1 MRLPHR
7 PLGQGQPWRHR
18 PGLVAVPLG
27 LIVAITAVD
36 LVTGADI
43 HLGPLLVVAP
53 AITAAIAGPRLT
65 ALIGALAVGAEVGL
79 SAVFGR
85 LTTADQQAQIGAIL
99 AVSLFLV
106 AFRIVFE
113 RHERT
118 LDRTRLIADVAQKVL
133 LRPLP
138 SRIGPLRIAS
148 LYIAA
153 EAEARIGGDLYA
165 AVRSR
170 QGTRVMIG
178 DVRGKGLA
186 AVGDAALLLGAFRA
200 AAHRCPP
207 LPRLVA
213 HLHNTVYW
221 DVAEPTAGPDAG
233 ECFVTAA
240 VLEIPDRGEQIQLI
254 NCGHPSPLLVRD
266 GKVTPLAVRDPS
278 LPLGLGGDLT
288 EDDYVC
294 EPFAYRNGDLILIFT
309 DGVVEARDAEG
320 AFYPL
325 AERLTAYQGSGPQEL
340 VDHVHADLLA
350 HTGGTLDDDVALVA
364 IQRCP

>member
-7 PLGQGQPWRHR
+7 PPGQGQPWRHR
-18 PGLVAVPLG
+18 PGLIAVPLG
-27 LIVAITAVD
+27 LIGAIMAVD

-53 AITAAIAGPRLT
+53 AITAAIGGPRLT
-65 ALIGALAVGAEVGL
+65 ALIGALAVGAEVAL
-79 SAVFGR
+79 SAIFGR
-85 LTTADQQAQIGAIL
+85 LTTAEQQTQIGAIL
-99 AVSLFLV
+99 AVSLFVV
-106 AFRIVFE
+106 AFRIVYE
-113 RHERT
+113 RHEQT
-118 LDRTRLIADVAQKVL
+118 LGQTRLVADVAQKVL

-165 AVRSR
+165 AVRTR
-170 QGTRVMIG
+170 QGTRIMIG

-200 AAHRCPP
+200 AAHRHPP

-221 DVAEPTAGPDAG
+221 DMAEPTAGPEAG

-240 VLEIPDRGEQIQLI
+240 VLEVPDKGEQIQLI

-266 GKVTPLAVRDPS
+266 GQVTPLAVQDPS
-278 LPLGLGGDLT
+278 LPLGLASDFT
-288 EDDYVC
+288 EDDYVS
-294 EPFAYRNGDLILIFT
+294 EPFGYHNGDLILIYT
-309 DGVVEARDAEG
+309 DGVIEARDGEG

-325 AERLTAYQGSGPQEL
+325 AERLAGYKVTGPQQL
-340 VDHVHADLLA
+340 IDHIHADLLA
-350 HTGGTLDDDVALVA
+350 HTGGALGDDVALVA

>member
-18 PGLVAVPLG
+18 PGLIAVPLG
-27 LIVAITAVD
+27 LIVAITAVG

-43 HLGPLLVVAP
+43 HLGPLLIVAP
-53 AITAAIAGPRLT
+53 AITAAIGGPRLT
-65 ALIGALAVGAEVGL
+65 AFVGALAVSVEVGL
-79 SAVFGR
+79 SAIFGR
-85 LTTADQQAQIGAIL
+85 LATADQQAQIWAIF

-113 RHERT
+113 RHEQT
-118 LDRTRLIADVAQKVL
+118 LDQTRLVADVAQKVL

-165 AVRSR
+165 VVRAR
-170 QGTRVMIG
+170 QGTRIMIG

-186 AVGDAALLLGAFRA
+186 TVGDAALLLGAFRA

-221 DVAEPTAGPDAG
+221 DMAEPAAEDEAG

-240 VLEIPDRGEQIQLI
+240 VLEIPDRGDQLRLI

-266 GKVTPLAVRDPS
+266 GKVTPLAVQDPA
-278 LPLGLGGDLT
+278 LPLGLGSDVT
-288 EDDYVC
+288 EDDYTT
-294 EPFAYRNGDLILIFT
+294 EPFAYRDGDLLLIYT
-309 DGVVEARDAEG
+309 DGVIEARDGKG

-325 AERLTAYQGSGPQEL
+325 AERLAACKGAGPQQLIEHL
-340 VDHVHADLLA
+340 HADLLA
-350 HTGGTLDDDVALVA
+350 HTGGSLDDDVALVA